1 MTSIH
6 RSALLPH
13 SAEQVYKLVNDVEA
27 YPRFMEGCVGAQ
39 VLRADASSMEARL
52 DLARGGITQSF
63 TTLNALRPYESITL
77 SLKQGPF
84 DHFDGSWRFVALAP
98 EACKVSLDLE
108 FRVRGGLLS
117 AAAARLL
124 DRVTS
129 NLVDAVVRRAGEL
142 YRV

>member
-13 SAEQVYKLVNDVEA
+13 SAEQLYTLVNDVEA
-27 YPRFMEGCVGAQ
+27 YPRFMEGCVGAE
-39 VLRADASSMEARL
+39 VLRADEASMEARL

-63 TTLNALRPYESITL
+63 TTLNVLRPHESITL

-84 DHFDGSWRFVALAP
+84 DHFAGAWRFVALAP
-98 EACKVSLDLE
+98 GACKVSLDLE

-142 YRV
+142 YGV